1 MDELNELIDWYE
13 SAANFAESEGWDA
26 KKWTTTVKLLK
37 ELKARRERDAME
49 HSL

>member
-37 ELKARRERDAME
+37 ELKERRKRDGVE
-49 HSL
+49 YTL